1 MTFLTD
7 AHGVTMYSQAIK
19 GEYSLTEE
27 EAKAFVDSLTDE
39 EVIFV
44 KQFLDKLDKE
54 KENKNGQDHV

>member
-1 MTFLTD
+1 LT
-7 AHGVTMYSQAIK
+7 K
-19 GEYSLTEE
+19 E

-54 KENKNGQDHV
+54 KESKNGQDHV

>member
-1 MTFLTD
+1 ML
-7 AHGVTMYSQAIK
+7 VCCYKMKK
-19 GEYSLTEE
+19 GETSVTKE

-54 KENKNGQDHV
+54 KEQKNGQDRV

>member
-1 MTFLTD
+1 MTI
-7 AHGVTMYSQAIK
+7 A
-19 GEYSLTEE
+19 

-54 KENKNGQDHV
+54 KESKNEQDHV